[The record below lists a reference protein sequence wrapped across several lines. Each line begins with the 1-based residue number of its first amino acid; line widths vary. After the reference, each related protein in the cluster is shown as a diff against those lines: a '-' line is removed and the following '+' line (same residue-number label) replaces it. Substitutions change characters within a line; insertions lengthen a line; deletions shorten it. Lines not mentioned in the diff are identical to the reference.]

1 MSSPQNYPF
10 LPPNL
15 AREAARNNQMMEGA
29 AAARAAQQAGTGF
42 APRPAWRR
50 KWIRGLIAV
59 FVAVVFLVEVPVELV
74 QGRVWPAICFAV
86 LCFFIGSAASRCLR
100 RPR

>member
-10 LPPNL
+10 FPPNV

-29 AAARAAQQAGTGF
+29 AAARAAQAGVGSS
-42 APRPAWRR
+42 PQPVWRR
-50 KWIRGLIAV
+50 RWIRGIVAV
-59 FVAVVFLVEVPVELV
+59 IVAVVALVEFPVQLV
-74 QGRVWPAICFAV
+74 QRQDGPAIGAAV
-86 LCFFIGSAASRCLR
+86 IFLLFGSAARRFLR